1 MPPKLNTTSKRNT
14 TSGTG
19 RSKKQQQHKNKL
31 ETVEIV
37 ECKINNFISGSK
49 SDDDDISDDDTVN
62 IYVDSVRSKQKLKED
77 KPVEVKPI
85 VPTALPTGL
94 AGETSSNSVSSKL
107 KRIPR
112 GKTAR
117 IEPTV
122 NPPQQDGDNAIDYF
136 KMCNEYKEQLDK
148 LLETKKVETTIKAF
162 EIAQSKKS
170 ELDLR
175 RESFKLKFG

>member
-1 MPPKLNTTSKRNT
+1 MPPKRNT
-14 TSGTG
+14 
-19 RSKKQQQHKNKL
+19 KKQQQQ

-37 ECKINNFISGSK
+37 ECKINNFINGSK

-62 IYVDSVRSKQKLKED
+62 IYVDSVRNKQKLKET
-77 KPVEVKPI
+77 PTVKPI
-85 VPTALPTGL
+85 QDIQPIVP
-94 AGETSSNSVSSKL
+94 KL

-122 NPPQQDGDNAIDYF
+122 NPPQQDGDPAIDYF
-136 KMCNEYKEQLDK
+136 KMCNEYKEQLEE
-148 LLETKKVETTIKAF
+148 LTKKQAAEKDKSEPKITTNKAVNQF
-162 EIAQSKKS
+162 VGKKKS

-175 RESFKLKFG
+175 RESFVLKFG

>member
-1 MPPKLNTTSKRNT
+1 MPPRDNSRSSGKRNT

-62 IYVDSVRSKQKLKED
+62 IYVDSVKKKQTKEPHRGVEGINPECLVPKLKI
-77 KPVEVKPI
+77 KKI
-85 VPTALPTGL
+85 PT
-94 AGETSSNSVSSKL
+94 
-107 KRIPR
+107 R

-117 IEPTV
+117 VEPTV
-122 NPPQQDGDNAIDYF
+122 NPPQQELSTDLSKSIDYF

>member
-19 RSKKQQQHKNKL
+19 RSKKQQQQ

-62 IYVDSVRSKQKLKED
+62 IYIDSVRSKQKLKED

-85 VPTALPTGL
+85 VP
-94 AGETSSNSVSSKL
+94 KL

-148 LLETKKVETTIKAF
+148 LLETKKVETVETTIKAPLAVV
-162 EIAQSKKS
+162 AQSKKS

-175 RESFKLKFG
+175 RESFKLRFS